1 MNPIHKPEIGETY
14 HCEECGMQ
22 IKVIAACNT
31 QREIGPE
38 FRCCGAEMRAGDP
51 LGGKTLTPEAA
62 RGDFTA

>member
-31 QREIGPE
+31 QSDVGPC
-38 FRCCGAEMRAGDP
+38 FGA
-51 LGGKTLTPEAA
+51 AA
-62 RGDFTA
+62 PK